1 MAMLNMKQ
9 YGQRIGVSRQRV
21 SALIKTGQITA
32 AAIVK
37 KGKRTLINPSKA
49 DDDLRRTLDPSK
61 SKAVIPETEKR
72 ETIQAAGLDTDSR
85 DYQQSRALHEYYR
98 ASLKKLEYDAKAGD
112 LVDRVTVE
120 TEAFECARTV
130 RDAMQAIPNRLSAV
144 LAAETD
150 ADRVEKALRDEIR
163 TALTALSDSM

>member
-1 MAMLNMKQ
+1 MDMLNMKL
-9 YGQRIGVSRQRV
+9 YGERIGVSRQRV
-21 SALIKTGQITA
+21 SAYIKSGQITKA
-32 AAIVK
+32 SLVK
-37 KGKRTLINPSKA
+37 IGKRTLIDPGVA
-49 DDDLRRTLDPSK
+49 DADLRRSLDPSK
-61 SKAVIPETEKR
+61 SMAVIPEFEKR
-72 ETIQAAGLDTDSR
+72 ETIQAAGLDADSR

-98 ASLKKLEYDAKAGD
+98 AALKKLEYDAKAGD

-150 ADRVEKALRDEIR
+150 ADRVEKALHDEIR